1 MRIQVSGL
9 PAVGSHTYQLEVVD
23 HYGECCSVGPAQTII
38 TVGPK
43 PLAAINSLQVEA
55 IKAATGKKAKKETVL
70 VLQFSGALNAAAA
83 DNAGAYGLAPVI
95 KVRASGKGKNRKP
108 ATIKLGSPLALAS
121 AIYNGSNKQVTLAP
135 RTKLTASKPEEL
147 IVNGTLITDTLGRE
161 LDGADDGQAGRA
173 CIATI
178 SGTRVTAGGVPSLR
192 TEDGGRRTE
201 D

>member
-83 DNAGAYGLAPVI
+83 DNAGAYELRRSSRSGLRA
-95 KVRASGKGKNRKP
+95 KVR
-108 ATIKLGSPLALAS
+108 
-121 AIYNGSNKQVTLAP
+121 
-135 RTKLTASKPEEL
+135 TASRQQSSWARPWRWPRPF
-147 IVNGTLITDTLGRE
+147 T
-161 LDGADDGQAGRA
+161 
-173 CIATI
+173 
-178 SGTRVTAGGVPSLR
+178 TARTSRSRLLPGPSSR
-192 TEDGGRRTE
+192 HQSPKS
-201 D
+201 